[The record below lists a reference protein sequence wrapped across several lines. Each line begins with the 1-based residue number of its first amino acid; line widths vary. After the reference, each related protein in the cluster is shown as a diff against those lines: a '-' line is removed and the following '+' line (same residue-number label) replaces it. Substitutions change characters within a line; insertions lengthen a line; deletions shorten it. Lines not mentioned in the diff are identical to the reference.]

1 MSQSRDQEGDLH
13 PDQFRANN
21 ALAVMLDHGMSISGN
36 ERHCV
41 FLNTGKDPR
50 AGEKFACVS
59 AVSGLDFPDDGRGVS
74 VVDWDGD
81 GAQDLWVSNRN
92 APRIRYF
99 RNETKTDN
107 HYIALRL
114 IGDGKTT
121 ARDAVGARVEVFLE
135 SEAANKQSKKED
147 KTKTPAD
154 RLIKTVHI
162 GQGFLSQSSRWLH
175 FGLGDADKISK
186 VTVRWPGGETEEY
199 SDFAVNQ
206 RYEIHQDGTV
216 ALVPPRV
223 STPKLPASSPTL
235 PEPADRF
242 RVPLVANVPMP
253 NLPYRDASGFT
264 KQLLDE
270 KGDGMLLINCWSTTC
285 IPCLKELKEFTDHAQ
300 ELRDAN
306 INVLALCLDEVTDD
320 GTLNNRPIE
329 ILNNMGFPFSYG
341 EAKNNVGGALSTIHN
356 VMTATGGLLPVPTSF
371 LVDAT
376 GKLVA
381 IYKGPVSVETLI
393 ADKDHSSLPAWERFR
408 RSANLSGTIIQNE
421 VLEKAL
427 TKGDQFAR
435 TRLANH
441 LEEQGWSH
449 AASIQ
454 YEELAKILPDSAE
467 KKATLGNVYFERGL
481 LLARQKK
488 WQEAIDAFEQ
498 SLGQETVAPAA
509 HFNLGI
515 CLQKIG
521 QTNRARTEY
530 EEALRLQPSLITA
543 RENLGRLFAREKN
556 WKQAEIEFQKVAA
569 ARPKDVNN
577 VYNLGVS
584 LAMQKKW
591 KEATTQFNRALELQP
606 DFSRAKLYLER
617 IRLKASAKDPA

>member
-1 MSQSRDQEGDLH
+1 M
-13 PDQFRANN
+13 
-21 ALAVMLDHGMSISGN
+21 AVMLDHGMSISGN

-74 VVDWDGD
+74 VIDWDGD

-99 RNETKTDN
+99 RNETETDN

-135 SEAANKQSKKED
+135 PDAANEKSKQEN

-186 VTVRWPGGETEEY
+186 VTVRWPGGDTEEY

-206 RYEIHQDGTV
+206 RYEIHQDGSV
-216 ALVPPRV
+216 VLVPPRV
-223 STPKLPASSPTL
+223 STPQLPASSPKL

-300 ELRDAN
+300 DLRDAN

-320 GTLNNRPIE
+320 ETLNNRPIE

-341 EAKNNVGGALSTIHN
+341 EVKNNVGGALSTIHN

-371 LVDAT
+371 LVDAS

-393 ADKDHSSLPAWERFR
+393 ADKDHASLPNWERFR
-408 RSANLSGTIIQNE
+408 RSANLPGTIIQNE

-454 YEELAKILPDSAE
+454 YEELAKILPDSEE

-488 WQEAIDAFEQ
+488 WEDAIEWFQKSLKQEI
-498 SLGQETVAPAA
+498 SAPAA
-509 HFNLGI
+509 RYNLGI

-521 QTNRARTEY
+521 KIDQARREY
-530 EEALRLQPSLITA
+530 EEALRIQPSLISA
-543 RENLGRLFAREKN
+543 RANLGRLLAKEKN
-556 WKQAEIEFQKVAA
+556 WQQAETEFRKVVA
-569 ARPKDVNN
+569 ARPQDAVSL
-577 VYNLGVS
+577 YNLGVA

-591 KEATTQFNRALELQP
+591 AEATLQFDQALKIEP
-606 DFSRAKLYLER
+606 DFSRAKQYLER
-617 IRLKASAKDPA
+617 IRSKTTSQDST